1 VTVRTVDGLALGVP
15 GGACCRLRALLL
27 LRLQTERLVLMLRQ
41 GEHLA
46 SFLLDDVPVLI
57 TNTVLLKSF
66 EKCIVPMLA
75 TQNIVKLDNL

>member
-1 VTVRTVDGLALGVP
+1 
-15 GGACCRLRALLL
+15 
-27 LRLQTERLVLMLRQ
+27 MLRQ